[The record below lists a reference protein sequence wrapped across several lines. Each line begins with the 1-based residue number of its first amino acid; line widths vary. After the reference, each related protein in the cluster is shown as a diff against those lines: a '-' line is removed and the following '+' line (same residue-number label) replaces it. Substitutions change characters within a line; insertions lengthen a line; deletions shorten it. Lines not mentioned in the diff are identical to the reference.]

1 MNVSQSNGPE
11 ASTIIV
17 VELALAVVPFSAK
30 TGVDSNPRN
39 TNPSTNSKHFL
50 TANRPQNYATKKEGV
65 EGTPGRAAEGSLL
78 AASLCT

>member
-1 MNVSQSNGPE
+1 MNVSQSSGPE
-11 ASTIIV
+11 ASIIIV
-17 VELALAVVPFSAK
+17 VELALVVVSFSAK

-50 TANRPQNYATKKEGV
+50 TANRPQNYATKKKGWK
-65 EGTPGRAAEGSLL
+65 GPPGEPPRAPLL